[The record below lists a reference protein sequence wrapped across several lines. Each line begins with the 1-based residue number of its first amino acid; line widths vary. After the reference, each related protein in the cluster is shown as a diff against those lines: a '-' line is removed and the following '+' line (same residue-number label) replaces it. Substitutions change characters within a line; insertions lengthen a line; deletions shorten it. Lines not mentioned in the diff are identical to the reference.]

1 VLVGKEYWGGL
12 LDWIKNTMLEK
23 EQNIHQDDLNQFALV
38 DTADEAIS
46 YIEEFYKSHELSL
59 NF

>member
-1 VLVGKEYWGGL
+1 
-12 LDWIKNTMLEK
+12 MLEK
-23 EQNIHQDDLNQFALV
+23 EHNIHQDDLDQFALV
-38 DTADEAIS
+38 DSSDEAIS